1 MDITAVGSSNQE
13 ALFAEMM
20 NSSSS
25 PLHQQLPAATNGCQ
39 VKVEKRRNKRRGD
52 LTKKQRPVS
61 MTTYPSGSA
70 YSIPG
75 LQTSEH
81 DPLMEQNSGL
91 RGSIASA
98 LGRGFPFAK
107 PKAFF
112 SSEQHLPARVESY
125 NKNREG
131 LFQLKAAT
139 ASQVCQF
146 LASLFEGV

>member
-1 MDITAVGSSNQE
+1 MDITAVGPSNQE

-25 PLHQQLPAATNGCQ
+25 SLNQQLPLSGNGCQ
-39 VKVEKRRNKRRGD
+39 VKVEKRKNKRRVD

-75 LQTSEH
+75 LQTSEYG
-81 DPLMEQNSGL
+81 PLLMEQNSGL

-125 NKNREG
+125 NRSREG
-131 LFQLKAAT
+131 LFQLT
-139 ASQVCQF
+139 ASQVC
-146 LASLFEGV
+146 